1 MFLEIINKI
10 LLSVFFLS
18 CLNTIR
24 HTYYFI
30 QTWFTSTPEEP
41 IKYRISNS
49 ALFILGLSVAFI
61 LTSIFTG
68 IKI

>member
-1 MFLEIINKI
+1 MLLDI
-10 LLSVFFLS
+10 LNRLFVVLFFMS
-18 CLNTIR
+18 ALNTLR

-41 IKYRISNS
+41 LKYKLTEKSL
-49 ALFILGLSVAFI
+49 AMLGLSLAYVLA
-61 LTSIFTG
+61 SIFTG